1 MPGVDRAQSEFIRKV
16 NDLPVF
22 EVTVRIRTKSKQG
35 GGAGSGAS
43 DESSSPVGD
52 WMAFTGSSTG
62 PSSGHVTAAAS
73 MALSNASGI
82 NNGQFVVGPEVD
94 CELEISV
101 RLVRGNPEANANSPL
116 YHKPKTANYWLILG
130 TGADELL
137 SLKKMGAPRKS
148 DAGASAMTSTIN
160 FLTPQSEGEEL
171 LVVQL
176 VSDALMGL
184 DVVVDIPM
192 TISTSW

>member
-1 MPGVDRAQSEFIRKV
+1 MARALMPGVDRAQSEFTRKV
-16 NDLPVF
+16 TDLPVF
-22 EVTVRIRTKSKQG
+22 EVAVRIRSK
-35 GGAGSGAS
+35 S
-43 DESSSPVGD
+43 DESSPAGG
-52 WMAFTGSSTG
+52 WMTFTGSSRG
-62 PSSGHVTAAAS
+62 PSSGHAAAAAS
-73 MALSNASGI
+73 TTNVSGI
-82 NNGQFVVGPEVD
+82 SVTSSSGQFVVGPEVD

-148 DAGASAMTSTIN
+148 EAGAITSTIN

-184 DVVVDIPM
+184 DVIVDIPM
-192 TISTSW
+192 TISAS